1 MESALL
7 SPATRGTCGAEP
19 ETALRG
25 QADPGTTR
33 DTSVDKALALLN
45 SFEIGDDAVGVSE
58 LARRVGI
65 PKSTAFRLLSILEA
79 NRMVVRDGN
88 RYALGYRLFE
98 LGQRVPD
105 LQPNRLRDVAAPYME
120 DLHQLSGE
128 NVHLSVLDG
137 SDVTYISK
145 VFGHRRSP
153 CPTAIGRRAPAHCT
167 AGGKAQLAFS
177 DPDQVRAM
185 VSTGLRRRTP
195 YTIVAPGLFVRE
207 LEQVRRRGFAF
218 DREEAQIGVTCI
230 AAPILGNGRAAVAA
244 LSISGPVGRFDPRR
258 YTRQLCLVAAQ
269 VARRLAAGAS

>member
-1 MESALL
+1 MIMDTALL
-7 SPATRGTCGAEP
+7 SPAQH
-19 ETALRG
+19 G
-25 QADPGTTR
+25 QADLGATR

-45 SFEIGDDAVGVSE
+45 SFEIGDVAVGVSE

-105 LQPNRLRDVAAPYME
+105 LQPHRLRDVATPYME

-128 NVHLSVLDG
+128 NVHLTVLDR

-153 CPTAIGRRAPAHCT
+153 CPTAIGRRTPAHCT
-167 AGGKAQLAFS
+167 AGGKALLAFS
-177 DPDQVRAM
+177 GPDRVRA
-185 VSTGLRRRTP
+185 VLSTGLTRRTP

-218 DREEAQIGVTCI
+218 DSEEAQVGMTCI
-230 AAPILGNGRAAVAA
+230 AAPILVNGRDPVAA
-244 LSISGPVGRFDPRR
+244 LSISGSVGRFDPRR
-258 YTRQLCLVAAQ
+258 YARQLCAVAGQ
-269 VARRLAAGAS
+269 VARDLEAGAY